1 MKQIKRPAVA
11 VASAACLAFAL
22 TACGGAPTDASE
34 DEFCEV
40 FNDSAIAGDDIED
53 DDFEAQADALNE
65 YAENLEEVGTPES
78 ISDDARKGFEVV
90 VDAFGDVSADDLED
104 EDAQAALE
112 EKYKDDEDDVTAF
125 FQYASETC
133 EPAIPDIGTP
143 EPT

>member
-1 MKQIKRPAVA
+1 MRSP
-11 VASAACLAFAL
+11 S

-65 YAENLEEVGTPES
+65 YAENLEDVGTPES

-90 VDAFGDVSADDLED
+90 VDAFGEVNADDLED

-125 FQYASETC
+125 FQYAAETC

-143 EPT
+143 EPS